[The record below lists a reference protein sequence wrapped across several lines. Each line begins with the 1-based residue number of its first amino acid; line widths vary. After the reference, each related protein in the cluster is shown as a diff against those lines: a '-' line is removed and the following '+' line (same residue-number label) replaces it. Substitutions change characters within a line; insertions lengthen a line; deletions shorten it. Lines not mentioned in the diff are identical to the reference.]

1 MGKPLSRER
10 RNTLLGLAFLS
21 PNILG
26 FLAFT
31 VIPLVF
37 SFFLAFTNWD
47 LKLHNAFKN
56 EPIQFAFLSNFLRLL
71 RDGEFYQYLGNTLFL
86 MMNIPLAIAGSL
98 GAALLLS
105 KDMRGGSPRVRHW
118 LIVSAALLL
127 SVAALCLVGL
137 HAGAFV
143 ILLSGLAGL
152 MLFGGVLGGS
162 TLYRTVFFIPHF
174 TSGVA
179 VFILWK
185 KLYNPSNGPVNNALA
200 RPLLALGR
208 AINATPPGVIRA
220 GLAVS
225 LALAVALALWGL
237 TRLLRMSRDGAL
249 GTAAAALPL
258 AMLLAPCVAMAL
270 CCPHRPVG
278 RVVGLLTLAVALGL
292 IIAECLRGR
301 DFPARPSQGFGDAF
315 MLALLLML
323 AQLILLGL
331 GSVAYGLPEQAA
343 DGLEPPAWLSVYDWA
358 KPAIMIMGLWGA
370 IGSNN
375 MLLYLAGLSNIPAE
389 LYEAA
394 DIDGASRFQRF
405 WHITWPQL
413 APVTFFI
420 FIMSVIGGLQG
431 GFEMARTMTNGGP
444 AGSTTTL
451 SYFIYTQGFSTG
463 RLGYAS
469 GIAWVLFAMVFT
481 VTLFNWKFGSRYVND

>member
-1 MGKPLSRER
+1 MGRPLSRDR
-10 RNTLLGLAFLS
+10 RNQLLGLAFLG

-31 VIPLVF
+31 VVPLVF
-37 SFFLAFTNWD
+37 SLGLAFTNWD
-47 LKLHNAFKN
+47 LKLHNMFKD
-56 EPIQFAFLSNFLRLL
+56 EHIRFVFLDNVRRLV
-71 RDGEFYQYLGNTLFL
+71 REKEFYQYLGNTLFL
-86 MMNIPLAIAGSL
+86 MLGIPLAIAGSL

-105 KDMRGGSPRVRHW
+105 RDLSGGSRRVHGT
-118 LIVSAALLL
+118 LAAGAGLCVSVVALAL
-127 SVAALCLVGL
+127 SGL
-137 HAGAFV
+137 HASAFV
-143 ILLSGLAGL
+143 ILLGGLAAL
-152 MLFGGVLGGS
+152 LLVGGVAGGS
-162 TLYRTVFFIPHF
+162 AVYRTVFFVPHF

-185 KLYNPSNGPVNNALA
+185 KLYNPSNGPINGALA
-200 RPLLALGR
+200 EPLAALGR
-208 AINATPPGVIRA
+208 GVNAVPGAVVQS
-220 GLAVS
+220 GLV
-225 LALAVALALWGL
+225 LALAGLCLVALWGFGK
-237 TRLLRMSRDGAL
+237 LLELRRDGAL
-249 GTAAAALPL
+249 GSAAALMP
-258 AMLLAPCVAMAL
+258 ATMLLLPVVLATRWSPWRGAGIVAA
-270 CCPHRPVG
+270 G
-278 RVVGLLTLAVALGL
+278 ITLALAAVLAV
-292 IIAECLRGR
+292 RHHRHGR
-301 DFPARPSQGFGDAF
+301 DFVAAPAQGFGDAF
-315 MLALLLML
+315 MLAFVLLIAEL
-323 AQLILLGL
+323 ALLGL
-331 GSVAYGLPEQAA
+331 GSVAFHLPRWAL
-343 DGLEPPAWLSVYDWA
+343 DGLEPPAWLSAYAWA

-375 MLLYLAGLSNIPAE
+375 MLLYLAGLSNVPGE

-405 WHITWPQL
+405 WHVTWPQL

-451 SYFIYTQGFSTG
+451 SYFIYNQGFNTG

-469 GIAWVLFAMVFT
+469 GIAWTLFAMVFV